1 MKHKVLILGGDGY
14 LGWPTAMYLAKK
26 GYEVSLIDSFS
37 KRQLEFEVGVQP
49 LSKIFTLK
57 ERVEK
62 WNKIFKKNKISFYI
76 GDMLNHKF
84 LYRVIQMEKPKS
96 IVHYAE
102 QPSAPYSMGSREKCF
117 FTQQNNVMGNVNL
130 LFAIRKY
137 VPNAHLIKLGTMGEY
152 GTPNLD
158 LEEGWM
164 NITYKGRK
172 ERILFPKKPGSFY
185 HLSKVHDSHNIEF
198 CCRIWGLRSTDL
210 NQGVVYGVNTNE
222 TILDEKF
229 NTSFHYDDIFGTV
242 INRFIA
248 QSVMNE
254 NLTIYGRGDQIRTF
268 LNINDTIKCIELSIK
283 NPPKKSEYRVF
294 NQFTEKFSI
303 NQIAKKVVSIANKKG
318 YKIKINKINNPRI
331 EDPKHYYNP
340 INKSL
345 LKLGLKPQLLNEKF
359 LSEFIDYVA
368 KYKNN
373 IDKTLFKPRIR
384 WDKDIVKFKN

>member
-1 MKHKVLILGGDGY
+1 
-14 LGWPTAMYLAKK
+14 
-26 GYEVSLIDSFS
+26 
-37 KRQLEFEVGVQP
+37 
-49 LSKIFTLK
+49 
-57 ERVEK
+57 
-62 WNKIFKKNKISFYI
+62 
-76 GDMLNHKF
+76 
-84 LYRVIQMEKPKS
+84 
-96 IVHYAE
+96 
-102 QPSAPYSMGSREKCF
+102 
-117 FTQQNNVMGNVNL
+117 
-130 LFAIRKY
+130 
-137 VPNAHLIKLGTMGEY
+137 
-152 GTPNLD
+152 
-158 LEEGWM
+158 
-164 NITYKGRK
+164 
-172 ERILFPKKPGSFY
+172 
-185 HLSKVHDSHNIEF
+185 
-198 CCRIWGLRSTDL
+198 
-210 NQGVVYGVNTNE
+210 
-222 TILDEKF
+222 
-229 NTSFHYDDIFGTV
+229 
-242 INRFIA
+242 
-248 QSVMNE
+248 MNE
-254 NLTIYGRGDQIRTF
+254 NLTIYGRGDQVRTF